1 VSHYFN
7 FKFGTMQNRLVII
20 VLVGLMSV
28 QSNCSNKGD
37 GNTTPP
43 PVEPPTIPPVANQVD
58 FWLTNGNQ
66 LALLQKQSTVLAFS
80 TTSNSYVNI
89 TVDTTQR
96 YQTLDGFGYTLTSG
110 SATLINGLGSA
121 KAALLQELFGNSATS
136 IGVSYLRISI
146 GASDLSAS
154 VYTYNDLPAGQT
166 DPTLANFSLDPDRAA
181 GTGLIPLLKEILQI
195 NPAIKILG
203 SPWSPPVW
211 MKDNGSSKGGSLQ
224 PQYYDEYAQY
234 FVKYIQAMKA
244 EGISID
250 AITPQNEPLHDG
262 NNPSL
267 YMTAE
272 QQRDFIKN
280 NLGPAFQAANITTKI
295 ITYDHNCDKPEYP
308 LTILNDPAAK
318 SFVDGSAFHL
328 YAGDISA
335 LSTVHNAHP
344 DKHVYFTEQWTSS
357 TGSFEG
363 DLKWHLKNVVI
374 GSMRNWSRNALEW
387 NLANDPGFGPH
398 TNGGCTQ
405 CKGAL
410 TINGN
415 TFAKNVSYYIIAHA
429 SKFVPAGSVR
439 VASNNSGSLYTVA
452 FETPDKKKVLIILND
467 GASATSFNIKFK
479 DKWVTPGLTAGSV
492 ATFVW

>member
-1 VSHYFN
+1 
-7 FKFGTMQNRLVII
+7 MQNK
-20 VLVGLMSV
+20 VLMMALIGLMSV
-28 QSNCSNKGD
+28 QSNCSKKGNS
-37 GNTTPP
+37 NTTPP
-43 PVEPPTIPPVANQVD
+43 PVVPPVVTNEVD
-58 FWLTNGNQ
+58 FWLTKGDQ
-66 LALLQKQSTVLAFS
+66 SVLLQKQSTVLGFGDAANAFAS
-80 TTSNSYVNI
+80 IS
-89 TVDTTQR
+89 VDTTQR
-96 YQTLDGFGYTLTSG
+96 YQSVDGFGYTLTSG
-110 SATLINGLGSA
+110 SATLINSLGA
-121 KAALLQELFGNSATS
+121 DKPALLSQLFGTASNS
-136 IGVSYLRISI
+136 IGINYLRISI

-154 VYTYNDLPAGQT
+154 VYSYNDMPAGQT
-166 DPTLANFSLDPDRAA
+166 DPNLANFSLDPDKST
-181 GTGLIPLLKEILQI
+181 GTGLIPLLKEIIAIDPQ
-195 NPAIKILG
+195 IKILAT
-203 SPWSPPVW
+203 PWSPPVW
-211 MKDNGSSKGGSLQ
+211 MKDNGQSKGGSLQ

-244 EGISID
+244 EGITID

-280 NLGPAFQAANITTKI
+280 NLGPAFQAAGIATKI

-318 SFVDGSAFHL
+318 AFVDGSAFHL

-344 DKHVYFTEQWTSS
+344 DKSVYFTEQWTSS

-363 DLKWHLKNVVI
+363 DLKWHLKNVII
-374 GSMRNWSRNALEW
+374 GAMRNWSRNALEW

-398 TNGGCTQ
+398 TDGGCTQ

-410 TINGN
+410 TIGSSV
-415 TFAKNVSYYIIAHA
+415 TKNVSYYIIAHA

-439 VASNNSGSLYTVA
+439 VASNNSGSLYSVA
-452 FETPDKKKVLIILND
+452 FETPGKKKVLIVLND
-467 GASATSFNIKFK
+467 GSSATSFNLKFK
-479 DKWVTPGLTAGSV
+479 GKWVTPALPAGSV